1 MKRNS
6 FTKGIPKQ
14 NPRGYAKT
22 TTITTYW
29 NPRGKKKNTLM
40 NQNNQVPKNQ
50 PKNGNKH
57 G

>member
-29 NPRGKKKNTLM
+29 NPRGKKNTLM